1 MASLGIALLRSA
13 PDYGILLKTV
23 RVASYS
29 GASERGA
36 YKRRIGCPTAYFRQC
51 FSQLS
56 QRNHGFLLTNKAQ
69 ASSHSLLIFRD
80 E

>member
-1 MASLGIALLRSA
+1 LLRSA

-23 RVASYS
+23 RVASFLAHLS
-29 GASERGA
+29 GVLIDDVMAVLLPIFDSFSAS
-36 YKRRIGCPTAYFRQC
+36 C
-51 FSQLS
+51 